1 MWIAYKTI
9 VIKEILRFIRIWV
22 QTIVP
27 PVITTSLYLLIF
39 GGLMGGRIGQMQ
51 GIEYIDFIVPGI
63 ILMTVIMQSYAN
75 TVSSFFMTKYNNSF
89 EELLVSTTPNWIIL
103 LGFVSGGISRG
114 FCVGLAVTF
123 TISFFVEIKIFS
135 LLIIAITFF
144 LTSIMFALAGFINA
158 VFARTFDDI
167 SIIPNFVLLPLTYLG
182 GMFYSIDILPSFWR
196 ALSAFNPIYYMM
208 DAFRL
213 GFLGIGSV
221 ELWKVFLVP
230 ISMIIVLA
238 LVANALLNRGVSIK
252 TE

>member
-9 VIKEILRFIRIWV
+9 VIKEVRRFIRIWI

-51 GIEYIDFIVPGI
+51 GIDYIDFIVPGI

-103 LGFVSGGISRG
+103 LGFVSGGIARG

-123 TISFFVEIKIFS
+123 TISFFVEIQIFS
-135 LLIIAITFF
+135 LLIIAATFL

-182 GMFYSIDILPSFWR
+182 GMFYSIDILQSFWR

-213 GFLGIGSV
+213 GFLGVGSV
-221 ELWKVFLVP
+221 ELWKAFLVP
-230 ISMIIVLA
+230 LSMIIILA
-238 LVANALLNRGVSIK
+238 LTANALLNRGVSIK

>member
-9 VIKEILRFIRIWV
+9 VIKEILRFMRIWV

-103 LGFVSGGISRG
+103 LGLVSGGIARG

-135 LLIIAITFF
+135 LLIITITFF

-221 ELWKVFLVP
+221 ELWKAFLVP

>member
-1 MWIAYKTI
+1 
-9 VIKEILRFIRIWV
+9 
-22 QTIVP
+22 
-27 PVITTSLYLLIF
+27 
-39 GGLMGGRIGQMQ
+39 MGGRIGQMQ
-51 GIEYIDFIVPGI
+51 GIDYINFIVPGI

-103 LGFVSGGISRG
+103 LGFVSGGIARG
-114 FCVGLAVTF
+114 FCVGLAVTL
-123 TISFFVEIKIFS
+123 TISFFVKIQIFS
-135 LLIIAITFF
+135 LLIIFITFL

-182 GMFYSIDILPSFWR
+182 GMFYSIDILPSFWKS
-196 ALSAFNPIYYMM
+196 LSAFNPIYYMM

-221 ELWKVFLVP
+221 ELWKAFLVP
-230 ISMIIVLA
+230 SSMIIILA
-238 LVANALLNRGVSIK
+238 LLANALLNRGVSIK
-252 TE
+252 TELLR

>member
-9 VIKEILRFIRIWV
+9 VTKEILRFARIWV

-51 GIEYIDFIVPGI
+51 GIDYLHFIVPGI

-89 EELLVSTTPNWIIL
+89 EELLVSTTPNWVIL
-103 LGFVSGGISRG
+103 MGFVSGGIARG
-114 FCVGLAVTF
+114 FFVGLAVTF
-123 TISFFVEIKIFS
+123 TISFFVEIQTYN
-135 LLIIAITFF
+135 LLIIAVTFL
-144 LTSIMFALAGFINA
+144 LTSVMFSLAGFINA

-167 SIIPNFVLLPLTYLG
+167 SIVPNFVLLPLTYLG

-196 ALSAFNPIYYMM
+196 SLSAFNPIYYMM

-221 ELWKVFLVP
+221 ELWKAFLVP
-230 ISMIIVLA
+230 VIMIVILA
-238 LVANALLNRGVSIK
+238 LIANALLGRGVSIK
-252 TE
+252 T

>member
-9 VIKEILRFIRIWV
+9 VTKEILRFIRIWV

-103 LGFVSGGISRG
+103 LGFVSGGIARG

-123 TISFFVEIKIFS
+123 TISFFVEIKVFS
-135 LLIIAITFF
+135 LLIIGATFL

-167 SIIPNFVLLPLTYLG
+167 SIIPNFVLLPLTYLS

-221 ELWKVFLVP
+221 ELWKAFLVP
-230 ISMIIVLA
+230 ISMIIVLT